1 MGHEIFDDMEEF
13 MHRWIDNYDGY
24 DEGLVVAHVTKG
36 FQIDAQLVAAIFNAR
51 NRFYRAL
58 GLVVPGKIAES
69 RAADDRMI
77 RTDFIHPANLEIDRL
92 TIIDLASYIQFET
105 GMDLRAIILVLEFDA
120 RYTMKVTGWEG
131 CEDLIDECGEVSDCL
146 SDVMRAVTSIL
157 EDAWRELSIGDGL

>member
-1 MGHEIFDDMEEF
+1 MGDEIFNDMEEF

-24 DEGLVVAHVTKG
+24 DEGLVIAHVTKG
-36 FQIDAQLVAAIFNAR
+36 FQIDAQLAAAIFNAR

-77 RTDFIHPANLEIDRL
+77 RAEFIHPANLEIERL

-105 GMDLRAIILVLEFDA
+105 GMDLGTITLILEFDA
-120 RYTMKVTGWEG
+120 RYTMEVTGWER
-131 CEDLIDECGEVSDCL
+131 CEDLIDECAELTDCL
-146 SDVMRAVTSIL
+146 KDIARATTSIL
-157 EDAWRELSIGDGL
+157 EDAWRERSAGGGR